1 MHSIANNV
9 VEYEKFDGTLILFN
23 TSNAK
28 YICVSPDM
36 RGIFNTVYHE
46 LSANSDIEKKIMK
59 RLIDDQ
65 FVVYDKEASDNST
78 KDIGNGKVLH
88 LTIMPT
94 ENCNFRC
101 IYCFEHHKTNFMSQ
115 TTQDALVESVDKIID
130 GYESLFVN
138 WYGGEPLL
146 YIPTIEYLSEKLMG
160 ICNKK
165 KKSYMASMTTNGYNL
180 TYPTYLKMRLCNI
193 VSFTVTI
200 DGVKEDHNHYRISEL
215 NGGDTYSVIMN
226 NLKEIK
232 EREKSH
238 LVHFTIRTNFTKKT
252 VANKSEWEEILK
264 KTFLDDDRYSYLPRI
279 AWNGTDEECLKD
291 DILDVAFSDNL
302 SPLDKLPL
310 SVTKENETIVDD
322 IIPQSIRKD
331 ERLKKNIESELEALV
346 NGSFICGA
354 GYKSTMTI
362 NPEGEILKC
371 QVNLDADYNVIGRVN
386 IETGRFDIDADKSRL
401 WDFGNIE
408 QKCKSCNLFPCCKG
422 IGCPMKVRSQSWC
435 SDLYGHI
442 VRRLIALTY
451 CHGNYT
457 RF

>member
-1 MHSIANNV
+1 M
-9 VEYEKFDGTLILFN
+9 
-23 TSNAK
+23 
-28 YICVSPDM
+28 
-36 RGIFNTVYHE
+36 
-46 LSANSDIEKKIMK
+46 
-59 RLIDDQ
+59 
-65 FVVYDKEASDNST
+65 
-78 KDIGNGKVLH
+78 
-88 LTIMPT
+88 
-94 ENCNFRC
+94 
-101 IYCFEHHKTNFMSQ
+101 
-115 TTQDALVESVDKIID
+115 
-130 GYESLFVN
+130 
-138 WYGGEPLL
+138 
-146 YIPTIEYLSEKLMG
+146 
-160 ICNKK
+160 
-165 KKSYMASMTTNGYNL
+165 
-180 TYPTYLKMRLCNI
+180 
-193 VSFTVTI
+193 
-200 DGVKEDHNHYRISEL
+200 
-215 NGGDTYSVIMN
+215 
-226 NLKEIK
+226 
-232 EREKSH
+232 
-238 LVHFTIRTNFTKKT
+238 
-252 VANKSEWEEILK
+252 K